1 MLLDVH
7 QAKQAGV
14 FQAMGYKHAL
24 HCLFGFVLQT

>member
-7 QAKQAGV
+7 QAKQAAV

-24 HCLFGFVLQT
+24 HCQFGFALRI